1 VSDECAGGSLIEL
14 FKFVSDP
21 RERIA
26 RSMAYLCRLHQDS
39 EWASGWAVE
48 LWLLVAGRGGHTNI
62 GRCDL
67 SDMKMLAERA
77 GVWMLKPG
85 QFVTLEKWRDFVFD
99 EAANG

>member
-1 VSDECAGGSLIEL
+1 MIEL
-14 FKFVSDP
+14 FKFVADP

-26 RSMAYLCRLHQDS
+26 RSMAYLCRLHRDS
-39 EWASGWAVE
+39 EWASGWSVE
-48 LWLLVAGRGGHTNI
+48 LWLLICGRGETNI

-85 QFVTLEKWRDFVFD
+85 QFVALADWKTLLNEG
-99 EAANG
+99 AANG